1 MKIIL
6 ISDYEGLGKAGE
18 LIDVKPGFARNKLI
32 PNGSALRAS
41 KKNIALIE
49 EKKKLLETSKMR
61 EDASLQELLKQ
72 ISSSFP
78 NFQKKDIS
86 KTTDIILTEIK
97 RALKREERVEIRGW
111 GSLSIRNQKSS
122 IRRNPKTGDKVAV
135 PAKKVI
141 YWKMSKEMFK
151 KINNEKE

>member
-1 MKIIL
+1 M
-6 ISDYEGLGKAGE
+6 GV
-18 LIDVKPGFARNKLI
+18 VK
-32 PNGSALRAS
+32 S
-41 KKNIALIE
+41 K
-49 EKKKLLETSKMR
+49 
-61 EDASLQELLKQ
+61 LLKQ
-72 ISSSFP
+72 ISNSFP
-78 NFQKKDIS
+78 NFQKKDVVKI
-86 KTTDIILTEIK
+86 TDIILSEIK

-151 KINNEKE
+151 KIND